1 MTPDLRGLSDTLIVT
16 AEHDALRDEGDAY
29 AHRLAQAG
37 VRVTHRQEPGLVHGF
52 IQNMDLT
59 SPEAA
64 AAHDRL
70 FRDIASL
77 IRR

>member
-1 MTPDLRGLSDTLIVT
+1 MPDALIVT

-29 AHRLAQAG
+29 ARRLAQAG
-37 VRVTHRQEPGLVHGF
+37 ARVVHRQEAGLVHGF

-70 FRDIASL
+70 FDDVAAL
-77 IRR
+77 IHR

>member
-1 MTPDLRGLSDTLIVT
+1 
-16 AEHDALRDEGDAY
+16 
-29 AHRLAQAG
+29 
-37 VRVTHRQEPGLVHGF
+37 VHGF

-70 FRDIASL
+70 FDDIAAL
-77 IRR
+77 IHR